1 MYVLRHSWLTF
12 IFYCFQETEALEM
25 KKQQLQ
31 NEIQQLQTDRDEL
44 QFILDTHRA
53 CCRMQQQQ
61 QNGINRPLSPPD
73 IKPYVFPLLEEKNLD
88 SEPRVKTEMVEQ
100 IPSTTLP
107 DNLLF
112 SQPPAKK
119 VMLDSMAPLN
129 KLNRPSSLNVPTT
142 FIPSHKTT
150 SVSEATGIPIST
162 PSTGI
167 PFNFDSLMDG
177 GTGLTP
183 VSAPLISSCSSQ
195 QRNLPAVDL
204 SSPDATGPPKLVSL

>member
-1 MYVLRHSWLTF
+1 
-12 IFYCFQETEALEM
+12 M

-31 NEIQQLQTDRDEL
+31 QEIQQLQTDRDEL

-53 CCRMQQQQ
+53 CCRLQQQ
-61 QNGINRPLSPPD
+61 QNGMTRPISPPD
-73 IKPYVFPLLEEKNLD
+73 IKPYVFPLLENKNLE
-88 SEPRVKTEMVEQ
+88 SQPRVKTEMVEQ
-100 IPSTTLP
+100 IPTTLP
-107 DNLLF
+107 DNLIF

-119 VMLDSMAPLN
+119 VMLNSMAPILSSIH
-129 KLNRPSSLNVPTT
+129 KPNRPSSLNVPTS
-142 FIPSHKTT
+142 FIPSQKTI

-183 VSAPLISSCSSQ
+183 VSAPLVPSCSSQ
-195 QRNLPAVDL
+195 QRNLPAIDL
-204 SSPDATGPPKLVSL
+204 SSPDANGPPKLVSL